1 MIPRGAGV
9 TSGIGYAATPTGG
22 HTPRIATSGTTPTR
36 GHTRRTIPAAARQTF
51 ISSKHSGS
59 TSVSG
64 GRSKSRRSQM
74 WMNPSSPGRR
84 SSHGGMI

>member
-1 MIPRGAGV
+1 MTNGTG
-9 TSGIGYAATPTGG
+9 SAATPTGG
-22 HTPRIATSGTTPTR
+22 HTPRIVTSGTTPTR
-36 GHTRRTIPAAARQTF
+36 GPTRRMTPAAARPTST
-51 ISSKHSGS
+51 SSKHSGS

-74 WMNPSSPGRR
+74 WMNPSSPGRL